1 MINAVST
8 YQGRIITRAIIGSGS
23 SDYVYIQTNPSIGN
37 GLCPRRYKNQGNFS
51 NNWWLTEW
59 CSCTIGL
66 PTGEKSRWMLGQR
79 APYSGYPPGA
89 IDEFFWFEF
98 EGCWGLVVHF
108 LEREIRQQH
117 PQHVLD
123 LIIDPAGWM
132 FVEGASDE
140 LAEVLKYGLESLKRE
155 EGYPEYKNRKEFFSK
170 Y

>member
-23 SDYVYIQTNPSIGN
+23 SDYVHIQTNPSIGD
-37 GLCPRRYKNQGNFS
+37 GLCPRRYKNQGNLS

-59 CSCTIGL
+59 RACRTGL
-66 PTGEKSRWMLGQR
+66 PTGEKSQWTLGQK
-79 APYSGYPPGA
+79 ASCPGYPRGI

-98 EGCWGLVVHF
+98 GSSWFLVAHF
-108 LEREIRQQH
+108 PGKKTSEWH
-117 PQHVLD
+117 PQSALD
-123 LIIDPAGWM
+123 LMIDPAGW
-132 FVEGASDE
+132 VVIEDASDE
-140 LAEVLKYGLESLKRE
+140 LAGVLKYGLESLKRE